1 MQNIR
6 NFVIISHI
14 DHGKSTLADRF
25 LELTGT
31 IAKEK
36 MKEQFLDQMDLERER
51 GITIK
56 MQPVRMNYAFQ
67 RHLHEPEGSLDPERP
82 ERSPKG
88 EEKDLRR
95 LPLSVEGGPR
105 SFVPLRS
112 TQDDKY
118 ILNLIDTPGH
128 VDFSYEVSRSLAAV
142 EGAILLV
149 DATKGVQAQTLN
161 NLHFAQKQKL
171 KIIGVVNKID
181 LPNAQVEK
189 TRQELA
195 HLLNCDPKD
204 LFLISGKHGQGV
216 SELLQAVV
224 ERVPAPRLGHSE
236 PFAIAQDKL
245 REESQVSS
253 TAENSPR
260 SFIGL
265 RPPQTV
271 QAPKILQARGDDG
284 VGHLCALV
292 FDSIYD
298 SYKGAIAYVR
308 IFNGQ
313 VKRGDRIKL
322 LAADQEVEVLE
333 VGWFKPGRVACE
345 KLQAGEIGYIATGLK
360 EARLCR
366 VGETITTRDSG
377 VALLP
382 GYQKSKPMVFASFF
396 PHEDNDYNLLTDA
409 LNKLKLND
417 ASLSFQP
424 DASPL
429 GRGFLCGFLGLL
441 HLDIIRERL
450 RREYNLDLV
459 ITSPSVAYQIALTD
473 GTNQIVTAA
482 ANLPEWSRVKSI
494 SEPWVSLTVICP
506 QKYLG
511 PVMTL
516 LADLRGTYQKTE
528 YLGQDQVV
536 IDYQVPL
543 AEMMT
548 DFYDQLKSVSSG
560 FASMSYQL
568 IGYQSADLVLMDV
581 LIAQEKFLSLSR
593 LVPRAR
599 AFSEGRRIVKKLKDL
614 VPRQSF
620 AVALQAAIGGKV
632 IARETIPAMR
642 KDVTG
647 YLYGG
652 DVTRKKKLLEKQKR
666 GKKRMKS
673 FGRVSLPP
681 KVFFELLKKG

>member
-1 MQNIR
+1 MCVLSSRAYRLRVGDGLAPRNDIYYMLENIR

-56 MQPVRMNYAFQ
+56 MQPVRMIWCTPNHPQ
-67 RHLHEPEGSLDPERP
+67 TTNNKSQKTNSE
-82 ERSPKG
+82 
-88 EEKDLRR
+88 
-95 LPLSVEGGPR
+95 
-105 SFVPLRS
+105 
-112 TQDDKY
+112 Y

-161 NLHFAQKQKL
+161 NLHFAQNQKL
-171 KIIGVVNKID
+171 KIIGAVNKID

-195 HLLNCDPKD
+195 HLLNCDSKD
-204 LFLISGKHGQGV
+204 LFLISGKQGQGV
-216 SELLQAVV
+216 PELLDAVV
-224 ERVPAPRLGHSE
+224 
-236 PFAIAQDKL
+236 
-245 REESQVSS
+245 SQV
-253 TAENSPR
+253 APP
-260 SFIGL
+260 IGDVKK
-265 RPPQTV
+265 P
-271 QAPKILQARGDDG
+271 
-284 VGHLCALV
+284 LCALV

>member
-56 MQPVRMNYAFQ
+56 MQPVRMIWRMPNHTQ
-67 RHLHEPEGSLDPERP
+67 VTNSKLQTTNKSQITNSNDQ
-82 ERSPKG
+82 
-88 EEKDLRR
+88 EEL
-95 LPLSVEGGPR
+95 
-105 SFVPLRS
+105 
-112 TQDDKY
+112 

-149 DATKGVQAQTLN
+149 DATKGIQAQTLN
-161 NLHFAQKQKL
+161 NLYFAQKQKL
-171 KIIGVVNKID
+171 KIIGAVNKID

-195 HLLNCDPKD
+195 HLLDCDPAE
-204 LFLISGKHGQGV
+204 LLLISGKQGQGV
-216 SELLQAVV
+216 AELLQAVV
-224 ERVPAPRLGHSE
+224 KQVPAPRCGHSE
-236 PFAIAQDKL
+236 
-245 REESQVSS
+245 RSEESQVYVGNRPGSF
-253 TAENSPR
+253 APR
-260 SFIGL
+260 L
-265 RPPQTV
+265 RLGAQ
-271 QAPKILQARGDDG
+271 DDN
-284 VGHLCALV
+284 LCALV

-308 IFNGQ
+308 IFDGQ

-322 LAADQEVEVLE
+322 LAAGQEVEVLE
-333 VGWFKPGRVACE
+333 VGWFKPQRVPAE

-377 VALLP
+377 VGLLP
-382 GYQKSKPMVFASFF
+382 GYQESKPMVFASFF

-409 LNKLKLND
+409 LSKLKLND
-417 ASLSFQP
+417 AALSFQP

-459 ITSPSVAYQIALTD
+459 ITSPSVAYQIGLTD
-473 GTNQIVTAA
+473 GTSQIVTAA
-482 ANLPEWSRVKSI
+482 ANLPEWSRVKTI

-516 LADLRGTYQKTE
+516 LADLRGAYKKTE

-536 IDYQVPL
+536 IDYEVPL

-568 IGYQSADLVLMDV
+568 IGYQSADLVLMDI
-581 LIAQEKFLSLSR
+581 LIANEKFLSLSR
-593 LVPRAR
+593 LVPRVR

-666 GKKRMKS
+666 GKKRMRQ

-681 KVFFELLKKG
+681 EVFFELLKKG